1 MYTFHGLE
9 HRHSLHTT
17 RRLNTG
23 EWQQVLIDV
32 HLRQLRFLVNS
43 EQRLITVEHDAN
55 LGVLDGSMF
64 LGGMPE
70 LVYSVF
76 RLFMCI
82 TVTVSVTTSLV
93 SLLLSLTFYHH
104 TYHHQKS

>member
-23 EWQQVLIDV
+23 EWQQVLIDI
-32 HLRQLRFLVNS
+32 HLRQLLFLVNS
-43 EQRLITVEHDAN
+43 EQKLINVEDDAN

-64 LGGMPE
+64 LGGMPKFVFYAFLW
-70 LVYSVF
+70 LV
-76 RLFMCI
+76 CI
-82 TVTVSVTTSLV
+82 IVTT
-93 SLLLSLTFYHH
+93 LLLFLYYDSSVGML
-104 TYHHQKS
+104 KLDP

>member
-23 EWQQVLIDV
+23 EWQQVLVDI
-32 HLRQLRFLVNS
+32 HLHQLLFLVNS
-43 EQRLITVEHDAN
+43 EQKLINVEDDAN

-64 LGGMPE
+64 LGGIP
-70 LVYSVF
+70 
-76 RLFMCI
+76 
-82 TVTVSVTTSLV
+82 
-93 SLLLSLTFYHH
+93 
-104 TYHHQKS
+104 K